1 MRETKGSGKGSEKNL
16 KAEYHISVLE
26 QDMASRSRAF
36 RANGETKKAK
46 DTALESSVSH
56 RFVNK

>member
-26 QDMASRSRAF
+26 QDMASRSRAY
-36 RANGETKKAK
+36 RANEGQRKPKIQ
-46 DTALESSVSH
+46 L
-56 RFVNK
+56 